1 MAAKMKLEAG
11 TVTPIYRI
19 PNKRKLLEG
28 NAILERCIHKSVNV
42 ELWEVEFMD
51 VDVKE
56 SRPWRW
62 IYTAESVADEWGGY
76 RK

>member
-1 MAAKMKLEAG
+1 MGNLKLEAG

-19 PNKRKLLEG
+19 PNKRKRLEG
-28 NAILERCIHKSVNV
+28 NAILSKLIHKGKNV

-51 VDVKE
+51 VDSKE

-62 IYTAESVADEWGGY
+62 IYTAESVPDEW